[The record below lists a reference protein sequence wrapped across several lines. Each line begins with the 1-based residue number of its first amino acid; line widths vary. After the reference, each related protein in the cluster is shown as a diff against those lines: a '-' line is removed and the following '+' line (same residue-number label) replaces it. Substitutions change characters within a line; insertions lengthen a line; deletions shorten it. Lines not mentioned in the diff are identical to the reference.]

1 MKWLLD
7 WHVLLALMLNLICP
21 LPSALAVGIAVPRR
35 CPLPFL
41 NKKWLAG
48 GGSRAVLLG
57 DSIPS
62 SSVYEADPL
71 SLGSLL
77 CPRLTD

>member
-21 LPSALAVGIAVPRR
+21 LPSALAVGIAVPRRR

-71 SLGSLL
+71 SLGLFYAL
-77 CPRLTD
+77 D